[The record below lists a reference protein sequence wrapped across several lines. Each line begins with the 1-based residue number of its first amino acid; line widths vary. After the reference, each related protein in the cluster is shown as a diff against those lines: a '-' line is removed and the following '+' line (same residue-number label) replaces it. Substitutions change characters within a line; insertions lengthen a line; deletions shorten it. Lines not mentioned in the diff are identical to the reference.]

1 MYEAYTRLVANDG
14 GIYSVESDAFTIHK
28 MTQQEWKETRTI
40 S

>member
-14 GIYSVESDAFTIHK
+14 GIYSVKSDAFTIHK
-28 MTQQEWKETRTI
+28 MTQQEWKENRTI

>member
-14 GIYSVESDAFTIHK
+14 RIYSVKSDAFTIHK
-28 MTQQEWKETRTI
+28 MTQQEWKENRTI